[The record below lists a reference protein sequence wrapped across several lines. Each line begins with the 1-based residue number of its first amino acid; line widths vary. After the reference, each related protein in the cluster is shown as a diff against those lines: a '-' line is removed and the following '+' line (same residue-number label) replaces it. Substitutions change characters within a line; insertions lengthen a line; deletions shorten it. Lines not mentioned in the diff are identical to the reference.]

1 MLKIALALALTM
13 ACALYPAVTHA
24 QNTQTPQRS
33 LALPEEQEE
42 AQVTKTVEVT
52 PPAETG
58 VTVAPAGCD
67 FEVTFPADPYS
78 SRRCPDGADGR
89 CYDLTRY
96 TMVYD
101 MTTTVDVRF
110 SCNPMSE
117 NQFYQYNE
125 QVTRMALNGMAARNN
140 VVESTTHY
148 TQENDVKKTTLTG
161 SGTSGRQ
168 NKIYIAQLW
177 LTPRSILTME
187 AELIGDEHGRAD
199 AVFGDIISSIRLKGA
214 QAAAEPTPAPESGS
228 VQP

>member
-1 MLKIALALALTM
+1 MKTLLAVLSILIAF
-13 ACALYPAVTHA
+13 PAAA
-24 QNTQTPQRS
+24 QTNTQTPQRS
-33 LALPEEQEE
+33 IALPEEQED
-42 AQVTKTVEVT
+42 AQQETKTVEVT
-52 PPAETG
+52 PAVEPS
-58 VTVAPAGCD
+58 VTMSPAGCD
-67 FEVTFPADPYS
+67 FEVTFPSEPYS
-78 SRRCPDGADGR
+78 SRRCPDGAQGR

-101 MTTTVDVRF
+101 MSTTVDIRF
-110 SCNPMSE
+110 SCNPMTE

-187 AELIGDEHGRAD
+187 AELVGQEHGKAD
-199 AVFGDIISSIRLKGA
+199 AIFGDIISSLKVKG
-214 QAAAEPTPAPESGS
+214 AAEPTPAPESGS